1 MRNNTLLFRTIFG
14 GSPFGL
20 DILTKIQTKID
31 KQLFFH
37 RRGKIA
43 DNYIKEQKLRRFFSL
58 CAWNWSEMVYIC
70 NRIDVNVPLKS
81 NYYATISNDY
91 TS

>member
-43 DNYIKEQKLRRFFSL
+43 DNYIKEQKLRHFFSP
-58 CAWNWSEMVYIC
+58 CIWNWRGSYFG
-70 NRIDVNVPLKS
+70 NYQPFLALKC
-81 NYYATISNDY
+81 
-91 TS
+91 